1 MSNENI
7 VYNPYYGT
15 NLCNLL
21 ANSIVE
27 KIKSID
33 PNLYV
38 NISVTN
44 VDNFLMTCGET
55 EYKERLNIT
64 ELFTEVMDSVP
75 EPMKVL
81 VKVFDLINYGSE
93 RKRETIFYKEKFSKY
108 RKNLMEN
115 YNDVRM
121 LNTLNIT
128 GLYCNIQHFNDKTY
142 LQVISNE
149 SSKEIPSGFK
159 LMEKT
164 NKVFTSDKIF
174 GKDIYSEKY
183 LYILSRYIAHTL
195 FQSNLCNT
203 VEISIQSDSDV
214 KDLSHETITLNINS
228 ESLIVTKFW
237 VESLVLDIFNFEV
250 DKVVTELQ
258 LDAYNFK
265 NELLDTT
272 DVYIWDRRDKLKDI
286 ILV

>member
-64 ELFTEVMDSVP
+64 ELFTEVMDSIP
-75 EPMKVL
+75 EPMRTL

-93 RKRETIFYKEKFSKY
+93 RKKETIFYKERFSKY
-108 RKNLMEN
+108 RKNLMED
-115 YNDVRM
+115 YNDVKI
-121 LNTLNIT
+121 LKTLNNSDV
-128 GLYCNIQHFNDKTY
+128 YCNLQHFNDKTY
-142 LQVISNE
+142 LQVLSNE
-149 SSKEIPSGFK
+149 HSIELPSGFE

-164 NKVFTSDKIF
+164 NKVFISEDIF
-174 GKDIYSEKY
+174 GKDIYSIKY
-183 LYILSRYIAHTL
+183 LYILSRYIAYTL
-195 FQSNLCNT
+195 FQSNLCGAF
-203 VEISIQSDSDV
+203 EISIQSDSEI
-214 KDLSHETITLNINS
+214 KDISHETISLKIDS
-228 ESLIVTKFW
+228 ESLIVTKKW
-237 VESLVLDIFNFEV
+237 VESLVLDIFDFEI
-250 DKVVTELQ
+250 DKVVGGLQ
-258 LDAYNFK
+258 LENYDFK
-265 NELLDTT
+265 NEILNVGD
-272 DVYIWDRRDKLKDI
+272 DYIWMKRDRLKDI
-286 ILV
+286 VLV